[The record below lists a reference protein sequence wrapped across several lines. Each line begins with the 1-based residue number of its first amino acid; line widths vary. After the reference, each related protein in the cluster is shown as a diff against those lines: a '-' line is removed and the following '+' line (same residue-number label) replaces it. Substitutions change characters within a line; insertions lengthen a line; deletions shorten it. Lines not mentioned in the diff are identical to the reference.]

1 MALLQ
6 MYCLQIKSKKEGM
19 ARVKKATT
27 NLTIVSFLELYN
39 NK

>member
-19 ARVKKATT
+19 AREQKSTT
-27 NLTIVSFLELYN
+27 NMTIVSFLELYN
-39 NK
+39 NN